1 MSTLVT
7 WPTQLVN
14 ILLLN
19 LINLHFHSIW
29 SYSLK
34 FLDKQF
40 KKFVISGWIQHRDLA
55 NFSKQGVQM
64 GLVYEVGCPSPTAS
78 GGRAVRRRRTAI
90 AAGGLG
96 AA

>member
-1 MSTLVT
+1 MAYPQVIVNFLTCPD
-7 WPTQLVN
+7 WTQAVLRD
-14 ILLLN
+14 
-19 LINLHFHSIW
+19 S
-29 SYSLK
+29 
-34 FLDKQF
+34 KQTMA
-40 KKFVISGWIQHRDLA
+40 IPQTRDLA

-78 GGRAVRRRRTAI
+78 GGRPVRRRRTAI